1 MDEKNSYFISQIN
14 AIALHRGNIHTAV
27 TSTSNYNIYYIGESS
42 IKVFQ
47 TFWTFALS
55 NALFQLI
62 LSSLLNCCFIILN
75 HVLGGLPLGRLNSC
89 KT

>member
-27 TSTSNYNIYYIGESS
+27 TSTSNYNIYYIAESS

-47 TFWTFALS
+47 TFLTFALS

-62 LSSLLNCCFIILN
+62 LSSFLNCCFIILN
-75 HVLGGLPLGRLNSC
+75 HVLGSLPLGRLNSY
-89 KT
+89 KA